1 MADIALFH
9 SVLGVRPG
17 IHDAAQRLRAAG
29 HRVLVVDQYDGRVF
43 DDYAEA
49 GAYSEALGYPELV
62 RRGLAAVEPLPDG
75 FVAAG
80 FSNGAAMAEC
90 VATQRVCSGA
100 LLFSGALP
108 LGMLGAAAWP
118 SGTPVQIHYA
128 LQDPFRRQEWVDGLA
143 AEVSASGSRVEVF
156 DYAGSG
162 APVHR
167 RQPAGRVRRDGLCGA
182 LGTGGGVRPR
192 RRGGLRPLLTSHGT
206 GSLRGSHLSRPQA
219 RGLEMCSLR
228 PLRGGQV
235 AVTRSSGARHPRGD
249 GGRRGWHRARTS
261 G

>member
-49 GAYSEALGYPELV
+49 GAFSEALGYPELV

-108 LGMLGAAAWP
+108 LEMLGAASWP

-162 APVHR
+162 HLFTDASLPDEYDETASAVLWAR
-167 RQPAGRVRRDGLCGA
+167 AEAFVRDVVEGSGR
-182 LGTGGGVRPR
+182 
-192 RRGGLRPLLTSHGT
+192 S
-206 GSLRGSHLSRPQA
+206 
-219 RGLEMCSLR
+219 
-228 PLRGGQV
+228 
-235 AVTRSSGARHPRGD
+235 
-249 GGRRGWHRARTS
+249 
-261 G
+261 